1 MEIFI
6 TRPNNDKTGYE
17 FKTRAITCVLFLV
30 LNLNLS
36 KELTKKA
43 ACNIISKLN
52 KKKQLK
58 RSNFSIAYVF
68 KLLINLQLMPG

>member
-1 MEIFI
+1 MEIFL

-36 KELTKKA
+36 KQLTKKA

-52 KKKQLK
+52 KKKTT
-58 RSNFSIAYVF
+58 
-68 KLLINLQLMPG
+68 